1 MKKISIIFLSVLMV
15 LSFAGCG
22 STSRTDTTPETSA
35 QTMEEKAV
43 DLNVAVEYTDH
54 AASFYYAHEKGLFR
68 DSGINI
74 NDVKVYASGV
84 GVAAAFTKGGF
95 EVSYMCLVPAIFT
108 YANGGVPIKIIAG
121 THKNGY
127 ALVVNSAKI
136 NKLSDL
142 EKDGIKI
149 ANGPEGT
156 STSFLQKLLIEKEGL
171 NPEKIQA
178 NTVQM
183 NAAKQLMALRNGKVD
198 AIFVPEHFASLA
210 ASFPGMNMLIKSSDI
225 WPDMQGS
232 VLVVTEDLLKN
243 QPKVVEKLKEINK
256 QSIQLMNENPKDA
269 AEIIAQVLNINQ
281 TMVKDETKS
290 PEANLDVTSEIA
302 AASMSNL
309 KMTPDISVEEVQAV
323 IDKMYELG
331 YLTKTFKAEEIM
343 AID

>member
-1 MKKISIIFLSVLMV
+1 M
-15 LSFAGCG
+15 
-22 STSRTDTTPETSA
+22 
-35 QTMEEKAV
+35 
-43 DLNVAVEYTDH
+43 
-54 AASFYYAHEKGLFR
+54 
-68 DSGINI
+68 
-74 NDVKVYASGV
+74 
-84 GVAAAFTKGGF
+84 
-95 EVSYMCLVPAIFT
+95 
-108 YANGGVPIKIIAG
+108 
-121 THKNGY
+121 
-127 ALVVNSAKI
+127 NSAKI
-136 NKLSDL
+136 NELSDL

-171 NPEKIQA
+171 DPEKIQA

-210 ASFPGMNMLIKSSDI
+210 ASFPGMEMLIKSSDI

-232 VLVVTEDLLKN
+232 VLVVTEDLLTN
-243 QPKVVEKLKEINK
+243 QPEVVEKLKEINE
-256 QSIQLMNENPKDA
+256 QSIQLMNENPEDA

-281 TMVKDETKS
+281 TMVKDETES
-290 PEANLDVTSEIA
+290 PEADLDVTPEIA

-309 KMTPDISVEEVQAV
+309 KMTSDISVEEVQAV

-331 YLTKTFKAEEIM
+331 YLAKSFKAEEIM

>member
-1 MKKISIIFLSVLMV
+1 
-15 LSFAGCG
+15 
-22 STSRTDTTPETSA
+22 
-35 QTMEEKAV
+35 
-43 DLNVAVEYTDH
+43 VAFEYTDH
-54 AASFYYAHEKGLFR
+54 AASFYYAQGKALFQG
-68 DSGINI
+68 SGINI

-84 GVAAAFTKGGF
+84 GVAAAFAKGGF
-95 EVSYMCLVPAIFT
+95 DVSYMCLVPAIFT

-136 NKLSDL
+136 NELSDL
-142 EKDGIKI
+142 EKEGIKI

-156 STSFLQKLLIEKEGL
+156 SASFLQKLLIEKKGL
-171 NPEKIQA
+171 DSGKIQA

-210 ASFPGMNMLIKSSDI
+210 ASFPGMEMLVKSSDI

-243 QPKVVEKLKEINK
+243 RPEVVEKLKEINE
-256 QSIQLMNENPKDA
+256 QSIRLMKENPEDA
-269 AEIIAQVLNINQ
+269 AEIVAQVLNINQ

-290 PEANLDVTSEIA
+290 PEADLDVTPEIA

-309 KMTPDISVEEVQAV
+309 KMTPDISVEEVQAI

-331 YLTKTFKAEEIM
+331 YLIKTFKAEEIM